1 MAEYS
6 GNMLQRILIMQ
17 TASLG
22 DVILSTSLAETLH
35 KHYPSAMIDYLVK
48 QPFDELF
55 TGHPFVNKVI
65 VWDKSHQKYTDLI
78 KIIMGIRR
86 RRYDAVI
93 NIQRFAA
100 SGLIAALSG
109 SRFRAG
115 FSKNPIS
122 FGFTH
127 KAVHVLAGQTHE
139 IYRNIELI
147 KPIIAD
153 VTPEMPR
160 LYPSEEDL
168 AETLQWKD
176 QPYVT
181 ISPASLWFTKQL
193 PADKWIEL
201 IDRIPYS
208 NPVMLLG
215 SKHDIPLCE
224 EIFNRCGN
232 HNINN
237 LAGRLSFLQSV
248 ALMKD
253 AYMNYVNDSAP
264 MHMASS
270 VNAPVT
276 AVFCSTVPA
285 FGFGPLSENSSIVE
299 TEVPLSCKPCGLHGY
314 DKCPEGHFKCAETI
328 SVDQLLLP
336 LTYGRTDQD

>member
-1 MAEYS
+1 MKEYT
-6 GNMLQRILIMQ
+6 GMTLQKILIMQ

-35 KHYPSAMIDYLVK
+35 KHFPSAMIDYLVK
-48 QPFDELF
+48 NPYEELF
-55 TGHPFVNKVI
+55 TGHPFINKVY
-65 VWDKSHQKYTDLI
+65 VWDKSHAKYASLMRLLI
-78 KIIMGIRR
+78 DIRKR
-86 RRYDAVI
+86 HYDAVI
-93 NIQRFAA
+93 NIQRFAS
-100 SGLIAALSG
+100 SGLITSLSG
-109 SRFRAG
+109 APFRAG
-115 FSKNPIS
+115 FSKNPLS

-127 KAVHVLAGQTHE
+127 KAVHVIAGKTHE
-139 IYRNIELI
+139 IMRNMQLI
-147 KPIIAD
+147 KPLLD
-153 VTPEMPR
+153 VDPEKPR
-160 LYPSEEDL
+160 LYPTEEDL
-168 AETLQWKD
+168 AQTLKWKD
-176 QPYVT
+176 QPYIT

-193 PADKWIEL
+193 PAAKWIGL
-201 IDRIPYS
+201 IDKIPYS

-224 EIFNRCGN
+224 EIFNKSAN

-237 LAGRLSFLQSV
+237 LAGRLSFLESV

-264 MHMASS
+264 LHMASA

-276 AVFCSTVPA
+276 AVFCSTVPD
-285 FGFGPLSENSSIVE
+285 FGFGPLSDNSFIVE

-336 LTYGRTDQD
+336 LEYGHSNQN

>member
-6 GNMLQRILIMQ
+6 DNVFQRILIMQ

-35 KHYPSAMIDYLVK
+35 KHFPFCMIDYLVK
-48 QPFDELF
+48 HPYEELF
-55 TGHPFVNKVI
+55 REHPFINKVI
-65 VWDKSHQKYTDLI
+65 VWDKSHQKYTDLL
-78 KIIMGIRR
+78 KIILGIRK
-86 RRYDAVI
+86 RRYDAVL
-93 NIQRFAA
+93 NIQRFAS
-100 SGLIAALSG
+100 SGIITALSG
-109 SRFRAG
+109 SPYKAG
-115 FSKNPIS
+115 FSKNPLS
-122 FGFTH
+122 FTFTH
-127 KAVHVLAGQTHE
+127 KAVHVISGHTHE
-139 IYRNIELI
+139 IYRNLELI
-147 KPIIAD
+147 KPILN
-153 VTPEMPR
+153 VSPEMPR
-160 LYPSEEDL
+160 LYPTEQDM
-168 AETLQWKD
+168 AETIQWKD

-193 PADKWIEL
+193 PAYKWIEL

-224 EIFNRCGN
+224 EIFNKCAN

-237 LAGRLSFLQSV
+237 LAGRLTFLQSV

-264 MHMASS
+264 LHMASS

-276 AVFCSTVPA
+276 AVFCSTVPS
-285 FGFGPLSENSSIVE
+285 FGFGPLSENSTVVE
-299 TEVPLSCKPCGLHGY
+299 TTVPLACKPCGIHGY

-328 SVDQLLLP
+328 SIDQLLLP
-336 LTYGRTDQD
+336 LNYGHTGQN